1 MALIVAVLILA
12 VVSISA
18 AAAISYTTIGQ
29 QDAASKKVGTSA
41 YALAQAGLSNA
52 MAQLLSHY
60 YDSSGQPK
68 DYTTSLNTMASTWA
82 PSGSQ
87 QTPTSSAACTSSS
100 TCVSWSGVLNC
111 PVGVTCVGGSTITV
125 SGVEKAVW
133 HLTAT
138 GKAKNPSAPGL
149 LTRSIT
155 VDVPVNATPQ
165 PVSPPDILKSVYSG
179 ASSNG
184 CDLQLGQGVTFT
196 SPVYVLG
203 NLCINQHSGIEAG
216 SGNLGKAVVGGW
228 ASFGQGGHIGK
239 STTPVSSL
247 DIAKSCDGS
256 QSATP
261 CTLTQPGGQT
271 YYKNAGGDIY
281 VSAWSNSPQFPTP
294 PTIDWTT
301 RQTERGAWTCTG
313 GRSLTAASFTLTG
326 GAYSCT
332 SESGS
337 MSWDGTTLTI
347 NGNIYIDGDL
357 SVSGDFVYSGLG
369 NIFSNGSVSF
379 ANNTSVCVGSTSNHD
394 CPSGA
399 NWSNLDKNFLLILGK
414 NGVSGKNV
422 SIEGGLYSDGTIDF
436 GSGQTNIYGPI
447 VTPGSIVPGQ
457 QAASGFPSLLAVMS
471 GGPDAPSPYWTL
483 GSPTN
488 GTY

>member
-1 MALIVAVLILA
+1 RRRPHLDEGERDHRHAAGGVSDRRRRRGHGSLVHGCERLPLRPLSLRKRCLRFRRRRALGGVPRQLDHLQPPDDRDERDALPTRPRRPEGEHDEVGRDRFVRPGHRHRCVQLDPVGDRMIARLRHLGARREEGMALIVAVLILA

-165 PVSPPDILKSVYSG
+165 PVSPPDILKSVY
-179 ASSNG
+179 
-184 CDLQLGQGVTFT
+184 
-196 SPVYVLG
+196 
-203 NLCINQHSGIEAG
+203 
-216 SGNLGKAVVGGW
+216 
-228 ASFGQGGHIGK
+228 
-239 STTPVSSL
+239 
-247 DIAKSCDGS
+247 
-256 QSATP
+256 
-261 CTLTQPGGQT
+261 
-271 YYKNAGGDIY
+271 
-281 VSAWSNSPQFPTP
+281 
-294 PTIDWTT
+294 
-301 RQTERGAWTCTG
+301 
-313 GRSLTAASFTLTG
+313 
-326 GAYSCT
+326 
-332 SESGS
+332 
-337 MSWDGTTLTI
+337 
-347 NGNIYIDGDL
+347 
-357 SVSGDFVYSGLG
+357 
-369 NIFSNGSVSF
+369 
-379 ANNTSVCVGSTSNHD
+379 
-394 CPSGA
+394 
-399 NWSNLDKNFLLILGK
+399 
-414 NGVSGKNV
+414 
-422 SIEGGLYSDGTIDF
+422 
-436 GSGQTNIYGPI
+436 
-447 VTPGSIVPGQ
+447 
-457 QAASGFPSLLAVMS
+457 
-471 GGPDAPSPYWTL
+471 
-483 GSPTN
+483 
-488 GTY
+488 